1 MKRIE
6 TKNGKIKVI
15 KEWTEKKP
23 QPKLWE
29 WQFKLENTILS
40 FIFVCAFIFVVYLF
54 SKML

>member
-6 TKNGKIKVI
+6 TKNGKEKVI
-15 KEWTEKKP
+15 KEYHEKLP
-23 QPKLWE
+23 NSKLWK
-29 WQFKLENTILS
+29 WQFRIENAILS